1 VGFIGW
7 GEIKSGLVLR
17 GRGYGP
23 LHNAIWRQSWARSK
37 SGLAFLLTF
46 LNIKSLKNYTYYHI
60 EKIMEDSEDP
70 SAKIGIFKKIMK
82 IMTF

>member
-7 GEIKSGLVLR
+7 HANKSGLVLR
-17 GRGYGP
+17 GEGVQLP

-46 LNIKSLKNYTYYHI
+46 LNIKLLKNYTYYSI
-60 EKIMEDSEDP
+60 AKIMEDSEDP
-70 SAKIGIFKKIMK
+70 SAKIGILKKI
-82 IMTF
+82 